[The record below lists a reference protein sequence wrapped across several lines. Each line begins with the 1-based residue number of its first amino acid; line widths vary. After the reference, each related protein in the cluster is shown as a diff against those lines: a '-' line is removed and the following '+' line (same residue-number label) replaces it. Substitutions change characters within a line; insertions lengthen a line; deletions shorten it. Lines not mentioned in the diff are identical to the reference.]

1 MIAEIKSLLVLS
13 TVAELA
19 LKRAANGANWN
30 HAATVSK
37 IYDLFRGTGVAKTK
51 SAPEIAEEDKR
62 SPASTR
68 LKLKLF
74 PFLLKSRQ
82 SAEHFPALV
91 QVVFDCLFGT
101 GATNAKLKANAVQLS
116 HHAADFCSDAKF
128 KVRTDLCSFFA

>member
-1 MIAEIKSLLVLS
+1 M
-13 TVAELA
+13 
-19 LKRAANGANWN
+19 
-30 HAATVSK
+30 SK

-51 SAPEIAEEDKR
+51 SAPPVPEDEKR

-91 QVVFDCLFGT
+91 QVVFDCLFGA
-101 GATNAKLKANAVQLS
+101 GATNAKLKANAVQMA

-128 KVRTDLCSFFA
+128 KVFENVAIQLLGFFFSLSTL